1 MTDFTAPQF
10 CIGFDGEADPI
21 IWGDRDPANV
31 VTLRSAKASQ
41 GIFRGKPLSGLDASP
56 EFQALMRGEHKGS
69 TKRGGDIAKTSA
81 CRATEAEQWA
91 YGVELRIAGSKWR
104 RQVRAPHYPAVEA
117 YKGPYKTSEHIAHK
131 AAHTRALG
139 SPQRFKLHGD
149 GEHSAEAKH
158 GDAAALTE
166 ARYLDW
172 LAQRPVADERIAA

>member
-56 EFQALMRGEHKGS
+56 EFQALMRGEQKGS
-69 TKRGGDIAKTSA
+69 TKRGGD
-81 CRATEAEQWA
+81 
-91 YGVELRIAGSKWR
+91 
-104 RQVRAPHYPAVEA
+104 
-117 YKGPYKTSEHIAHK
+117 
-131 AAHTRALG
+131 
-139 SPQRFKLHGD
+139 
-149 GEHSAEAKH
+149 
-158 GDAAALTE
+158 
-166 ARYLDW
+166 YLDW